1 MRPDTARELL
11 SRGSFMHWLRLS
23 LALLFLP
30 LAACAVNSTIPKS
43 ELAKPYE
50 LDAGD
55 VVKVSVYGDETI
67 SRSYRVDESG
77 NIAFPLVGSVL
88 VRGKTTQQAAA
99 AIAAGLAN
107 GYMRNPNVTA
117 EIDTYRPFY
126 ISGSVKTPGQFA
138 FVPGMTVRAAI
149 STAGGFIDNETHA
162 FITLYRTQ
170 AGQTFKAKVDMDFPI
185 FAGDTIAIQ

>member
-1 MRPDTARELL
+1 MAVP
-11 SRGSFMHWLRLS
+11 SFMHRLRLF
-23 LALLFLP
+23 LVLLLVP
-30 LAACAVNSTIPKS
+30 LAACAINSTIPKT
-43 ELAKPYE
+43 ELADPYVLE
-50 LDAGD
+50 AGD

-77 NIAFPLVGSVL
+77 SIAFPLVGPVS
-88 VRGKTTQQAAA
+88 VRGMTTQKAAA
-99 AIAAGLAN
+99 AIAAGLAR

-126 ISGSVKTPGQFA
+126 ISGSVKSAGQFA

-149 STAGGFIDNETHA
+149 STAGGFTDNETHS

-170 AGQTFKAKVDMDFPI
+170 AGQTYKAKVDMDFPI
-185 FAGDTIAIQ
+185 FAGDTIMVQ